1 MGTCGANVCTCPNG
15 TPVVA
20 VGTGGTFC
28 GANAD
33 VDCSACNPG
42 YSLSVTPAA
51 DTLSTCPANICT
63 CPNGSPSV
71 AAGAGATLCETDADV
86 DCSACNVG
94 YSPSVTPAAGTLST
108 CVANQCAA
116 TEVANSV
123 DHSSSGAITG
133 STRDTVTVVCEA
145 GYYELNATPD
155 APGITTCGTDGSF
168 DTLTCGANVCTCPN
182 GTPVVAVGTGGTLCE
197 ADADVDCSACN
208 PGYSP
213 SITPA
218 ADTLSTCEAN
228 ICTCPNGTPVV
239 FDGTG
244 AALCEQDADVDCSA
258 CDAGYYPSVT
268 PAADTLSTCEANVC
282 TCLNGTPS
290 VAVGTGGTLC
300 EADADVDCSACDTG
314 YSLSV
319 TPAAGTLS
327 TCH

>member
-63 CPNGSPSV
+63 CQNGSPSV

-94 YSPSVTPAAGTLST
+94 YSPSVTPAAGTKST
-108 CVANQCAA
+108 CVANPCAA

-123 DHSSSGAITG
+123 DHSSTGAITG

-145 GYYELNATPD
+145 GYYEPNA
-155 APGITTCGTDGSF
+155 AILGV
-168 DTLTCGANVCTCPN
+168 LTNQIALG
-182 GTPVVAVGTGGTLCE
+182 
-197 ADADVDCSACN
+197 DADEYKSVRGVCV
-208 PGYSP
+208 SP
-213 SITPA
+213 DGKNVYAMA
-218 ADTLSTCEAN
+218 ALNDAIVYFDRN
-228 ICTCPNGTPVV
+228 A
-239 FDGTG
+239 FDG
-244 AALCEQDADVDCSA
+244 ALTNEVVEVD
-258 CDAGYYPSVT
+258 
-268 PAADTLSTCEANVC
+268 STNLHGGSRCVVSPDGKNVYA
-282 TCLNGTPS
+282 T
-290 VAVGTGGTLC
+290 
-300 EADADVDCSACDTG
+300 
-314 YSLSV
+314 
-319 TPAAGTLS
+319 AAGSKSIVHWDRDAT
-327 TCH
+327 TGT